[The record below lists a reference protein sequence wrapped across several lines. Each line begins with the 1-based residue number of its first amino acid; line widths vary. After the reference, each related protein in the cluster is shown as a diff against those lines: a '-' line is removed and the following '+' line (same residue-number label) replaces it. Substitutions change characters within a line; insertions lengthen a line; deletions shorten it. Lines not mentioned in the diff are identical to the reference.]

1 MEKPPA
7 PSPLIP
13 RWAIGIAV
21 LLLAGAATFLL
32 VSHGCAGLVQ
42 KTLPEIKISRA
53 VNRTIQQSIADIRAT
68 RGDVLLLAEI
78 ETLETIRESDT
89 KLLRVPYTEFD
100 ISVGTTES
108 EVRIPA
114 HYRYFVRLDS
124 PIRAE
129 IEQHGKWRRCVIHAP
144 ALEVQTPVG
153 FDSNRMEIRVDAGWL
168 RFNKDES
175 REKVLKSISSVLE
188 TRAPQKIPLAQDKA
202 RAAFANFVRNWLLRE
217 QLYGD
222 DFINDII
229 VLFPGETDPAQI
241 KASSG
246 LQPAEEFLSR

>member
-1 MEKPPA
+1 MEKPSAA
-7 PSPLIP
+7 PPLVP
-13 RWAIGIAV
+13 RWAIGLAV
-21 LLLAGAATFLL
+21 LLVAGVLTFLL
-32 VSHGCAGLVQ
+32 VSYGCAGLMQ
-42 KTLPEIKISRA
+42 KILPEIKISRA

-68 RGDVLLLAEI
+68 KGDVLLLAEI

-108 EVRIPA
+108 EVRVPA

-124 PIRAE
+124 PIQVE

-144 ALEVQTPVG
+144 ALEAQTPVS
-153 FDSNRMEIRVDAGWL
+153 FDSNRMELRVDAGWL
-168 RFNKDES
+168 RFNKDEA

-188 TRAPQKIPLAQDKA
+188 LRAPEKISLAQDKA
-202 RAAFANFVRNWLLRE
+202 RAAFASFVRNWLLRE

-222 DFINDII
+222 DVINDII
-229 VLFPGETDPAQI
+229 VLFPGETDPAQT
-241 KASSG
+241 KPAEHT
-246 LQPAEEFLSR
+246 QPAKEIPAR

>member
-1 MEKPPA
+1 MEKSA
-7 PSPLIP
+7 SASPLVP

-21 LLLAGAATFLL
+21 LLLAGTAAFLAL
-32 VSHGCAGLVQ
+32 SHGCATLVQ
-42 KTLPEIKISRA
+42 KTLPEMKISRA

-68 RGDVLLLAEI
+68 KGDVLLLAEL

-89 KLLRVPYTEFD
+89 KLLRVPYTDFD

-108 EVRIPA
+108 EVRVPA

-144 ALEVQTPVG
+144 ALEAQTPVG
-153 FDSNRMEIRVDAGWL
+153 IDSNRMEIRVDAGWL
-168 RFNKDES
+168 RFNKDEA
-175 REKVLKSISSVLE
+175 RDKVLKSISSVLE
-188 TRAPQKIPLAQDKA
+188 MRAPEKIPLAQDKA
-202 RAAFANFVRNWLLRE
+202 RAAFASFVRNWLLRD

-229 VLFPGETDPAQI
+229 ILFPGETDPAQT
-241 KASSG
+241 
-246 LQPAEEFLSR
+246 QPSAAQSAEEIPAR